1 MIKQTLWCLQQ
12 WWFRKGEIW
21 NLPVVALDVDCLDV
35 VAACVVLSV
44 VACVVDCV
52 VGCVVGC
59 VVDCV
64 VDCVVA
70 CVIGDC
76 EVDGLAVVNGSGLS
90 RFSEK

>member
-1 MIKQTLWCLQQ
+1 M
-12 WWFRKGEIW
+12 
-21 NLPVVALDVDCLDV
+21 ALDVDCLDV

-52 VGCVVGC
+52 VAC

-64 VDCVVA
+64 VACVVA